1 LAVFHLV
8 VSSLLIALLSGLL
21 GSLLGLGGGIFLVPL
36 LILLLR
42 IPIRMASGVSVLA
55 VVATSTASTASYM
68 REGLTNLR
76 LGIFL
81 ELSTTL
87 GALSGAFLTAVAGES
102 LLRIILGFL
111 LLDAALSMLRR
122 IGEWRPR
129 TNDELASRL
138 GLDGSYFNKAEDV
151 EVVYGVDNTLVVLFL
166 SYLAGII
173 SGLLGIGGGGIKV
186 PALNLLGGVPM
197 KAAIATSS
205 FMIGVTAA
213 AAAIIHIRG
222 GYHDPVI
229 AASVVLGTLIGA
241 SLGSRITPRV
251 RGRTLRAVFVVVL
264 IILGLRMILSGASV
278 WGA

>member
-1 LAVFHLV
+1 
-8 VSSLLIALLSGLL
+8 
-21 GSLLGLGGGIFLVPL
+21 
-36 LILLLR
+36 
-42 IPIRMASGVSVLA
+42 
-55 VVATSTASTASYM
+55 
-68 REGLTNLR
+68 
-76 LGIFL
+76 
-81 ELSTTL
+81 
-87 GALSGAFLTAVAGES
+87 
-102 LLRIILGFL
+102 
-111 LLDAALSMLRR
+111 
-122 IGEWRPR
+122 
-129 TNDELASRL
+129 
-138 GLDGSYFNKAEDV
+138 
-151 EVVYGVDNTLVVLFL
+151 
-166 SYLAGII
+166 
-173 SGLLGIGGGGIKV
+173 
-186 PALNLLGGVPM
+186 LNLLGGVPM